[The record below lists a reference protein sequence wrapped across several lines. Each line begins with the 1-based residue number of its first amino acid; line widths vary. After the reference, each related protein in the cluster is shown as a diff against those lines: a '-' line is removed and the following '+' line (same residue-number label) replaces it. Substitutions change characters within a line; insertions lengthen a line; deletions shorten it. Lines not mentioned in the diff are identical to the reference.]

1 MTTDDNSAARSRGP
15 ISSYSLKHDHTF
27 MVADAL
33 GDIRG
38 GSDGLFRD
46 DTRVLSRL
54 VLTIGDMPPAL
65 LRSAVGDD
73 NVVFRINATNRP
85 LPKRGEHDATPEGVI
100 HIERS
105 RFIWCERLY
114 ERIRFTNYGEKP
126 LSAAVSIAFA
136 ADFADIFEVR
146 GMNRARRGRLL
157 PAQVE
162 LDSVQLDYLALDSIP
177 DRCVL
182 QFSTQP
188 ALLDAE
194 HAEFN
199 FRLPRHTAETLY
211 LVVGADRDETAD
223 AESFRRAGAGARVHM
238 RGKRRRGARVLA
250 SGPLFNRWV
259 TRSSAD
265 LALLET
271 EFPTG
276 PYPFAGIPW
285 FSTPFGRDAI
295 ITALQTLWL
304 DPDRARG
311 VLRFLAK
318 HQARE
323 QSDAAAAMPGKI
335 LHETRRG
342 EMARL
347 GEVPFGCYY
356 GAVDSTPL
364 FVMLAGAYA
373 QRTADMGLIGEIWPS
388 LLAAMEWIGGPGDS
402 NGDGLVDYPR
412 IDGSGLA
419 NQGWK
424 DSSDSVY
431 HADGRTPVGPIALVE
446 VQGYTYSALC
456 AMSALAGRRG
466 ELELERRW
474 HAAADDLRARIE
486 RTFWCDDLQFYALAL
501 DGDGELCRTPAT
513 NAGHLLY
520 AGVPSPERAQRVTQ
534 QLLSRSFDS
543 GWGLRTVSER
553 AVRFNPMSYHNGS
566 SWPHDTSLCAA
577 GMARYGE
584 REAVRHLVNATF
596 AAAHHFGMRLPE
608 LFCGFSRN
616 PGEPPVWYPVACLP
630 QAWSSGA
637 VFMLLQAVL
646 GLEIDAFAGE
656 IRIDR
661 PDLPS
666 ETDQLEI
673 RDLRVGQHRVTLS
686 FQRLK
691 DRVVASAQPSCDDL
705 KVRVTV

>member
-1 MTTDDNSAARSRGP
+1 MTTDEDIAARSRGP

-33 GDIRG
+33 VDIRG
-38 GSDGLFRD
+38 GSDGLFRN
-46 DTRVLSRL
+46 DTRILSRL
-54 VLTIGDMPPAL
+54 VLTIGDTTPAL
-65 LRSAVGDD
+65 LRSAVSDD
-73 NVVFRINATNRP
+73 NTVFRINATNRP

-100 HIERS
+100 HLERC
-105 RFIWCERLY
+105 RFVWADRLY
-114 ERIRFTNYGEKP
+114 ERMRFTNYGEKP
-126 LSAAVSIAFA
+126 LRAAVSIAFA

-146 GMNRARRGRLL
+146 GIERARRGQVL
-157 PAQVE
+157 PAVVG
-162 LDSVQLDYLALDSIP
+162 LDSVEFDYLALDSVPCRSLIS
-177 DRCVL
+177 
-182 QFSTQP
+182 FSVQP
-188 ALLDAE
+188 ALIDAE
-194 HAEFN
+194 RAEFD
-199 FRLPRHTAETLY
+199 FRLPRHTAQTLY
-211 LVVGADRDETAD
+211 LEIGPDRGEPPGSQT
-223 AESFRRAGAGARVHM
+223 FRCAATQARMHM
-238 RGKRRRGARVLA
+238 RRKRRRGARVTT

-311 VLRFLAK
+311 VLAFLAH
-318 HQARE
+318 HQAHER
-323 QSDAAAAMPGKI
+323 SDASDAMPGKI
-335 LHETRRG
+335 LHEIRRG

-347 GEVPFGCYY
+347 GEVPFGRYY

-373 QRTADMGLIGEIWPS
+373 TRTADMEFIGRIWPA
-388 LLAAMEWIGGPGDS
+388 LLDAMQWIEGPGDA

-412 IDGSGLA
+412 LDGSGLA

-424 DSSDSVY
+424 DSGDSIY

-446 VQGYTYSALC
+446 VQGYAYAARR
-456 AMSALAGRRG
+456 AMADLAAQRG
-466 ELELERRW
+466 DSDLEDRW
-474 HAAADDLRARIE
+474 RTAAAELRSRIE
-486 RTFWCDDLQFYALAL
+486 QVFWCDDLQFYALAL
-501 DGDGELCRTPAT
+501 DGDGELCRTPAS

-520 AGVPSPERAQRVTQ
+520 AGVPSPERARQVTA

-553 AVRFNPMSYHNGS
+553 AARFNPMSYHNGS

-584 REAVRHLVNATF
+584 RQAVSHLLNASF

-637 VFMLLQAVL
+637 VFLLLQATL
-646 GLEIDAFAGE
+646 GIEIDAFAGE

-661 PDLPS
+661 PELPS
-666 ETDQLEI
+666 ETDQLEV
-673 RDLRVGQHRVTLS
+673 RDLRVGRDCVTLS
-686 FQRLK
+686 FHRLK
-691 DRVVASAQPSCDDL
+691 DRVVASVHPSSDSL
-705 KVRVTV
+705 RVRVTV